1 MAKTVRKPEQTHLK
15 RTPGAK
21 QIPQKHH
28 NNKAPPVPWPFKIKK
43 QNLLDCID
51 LSFLRRLYCGREVEW
66 WFFSYKEM
74 NDGKGFAKT
83 SNVPQT
89 HFKRTSNAP
98 SKYLKR
104 TSNAPQLNPLRK
116 TKKPQAHLKRTSK
129 APSKCIKRAPTARSR
144 EFIHWTAWQSSKTFY
159 YRLFKNAIPCKS
171 KCMCGKS
178 LLHANQRKYGSM
190 HQFRQ

>member
-1 MAKTVRKPEQTHLK
+1 MAKTVHKPEQTHLK

-21 QIPQKHH
+21 QILQKHH

-74 NDGKGFAKT
+74 NDGKSFAKT

-98 SKYLKR
+98 
-104 TSNAPQLNPLRK
+104 QLNSPRK
-116 TKKPQAHLKRTSK
+116 TKKPQAHLKRTSN

-144 EFIHWTAWQSSKTFY
+144 VFIHWTAWQSRKTFY

-178 LLHANQRKYGSM
+178 LLHANQRKYGSI
-190 HQFRQ
+190 H